1 MVGFKFDYTIET
13 AKDGSSIVSYFGM
26 IWSSQIKKLD
36 KYGDLLIIDS
46 TFNVNTCGY
55 NAIVIS
61 VIDNSLRTC
70 IVAIGFVKNEYERA
84 YNNFLNFIRVH
95 RQIHE

>member
-1 MVGFKFDYTIET
+1 
-13 AKDGSSIVSYFGM
+13 M

-61 VIDNSLRTC
+61 VIDNSLRTY